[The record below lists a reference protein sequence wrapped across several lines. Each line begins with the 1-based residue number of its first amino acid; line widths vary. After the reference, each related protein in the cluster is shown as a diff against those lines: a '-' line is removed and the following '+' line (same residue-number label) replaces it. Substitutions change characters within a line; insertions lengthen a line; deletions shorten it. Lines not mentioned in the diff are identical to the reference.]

1 MKTFKWLFFFSALL
15 CAVLLGA
22 EGFRLWQMGSYVDG
36 AGIGVYF
43 LFFEINDRAAAQDIP
58 FYAGI
63 FFAASAVVLLLS
75 VLPFNKKVQGYLS
88 EVF

>member
-1 MKTFKWLFFFSALL
+1 MKTFKWLFFSSVLL

-22 EGFRLWQMGSYVDG
+22 EGFQVWQMGSTVDG

-43 LFFEINDRAAAQDIP
+43 LFFEINDRVAAKDIP
-58 FYAGI
+58 FYAGM
-63 FFAASAVVLLLS
+63 FFAASVIVSLLA
-75 VLPFNKKVQGYLS
+75 VLPFNKKVQNYLS

>member
-1 MKTFKWLFFFSALL
+1 MTTFKWLFFFSALL
-15 CAVLLGA
+15 CAMLLGA
-22 EGFRLWQMGSYVDG
+22 EGFQVWQMGSSVDG

-43 LFFEINDRAAAQDIP
+43 LFFEINDRATAQDIP
-58 FYAGI
+58 FYAGM
-63 FFAASAVVLLLS
+63 FFAASVIVSLLS